1 MTGYPSDSVT
11 DLIRLSR
18 QEEDKKKGRGRT
30 AKVSEHFGRV
40 YIFNDS
46 PLFRGLTIALHS
58 ISSLMDLLA
67 ILYRLA
73 GELRE
78 LFRLELT
85 DGI

>member
-1 MTGYPSDSVT
+1 M
-11 DLIRLSR
+11 
-18 QEEDKKKGRGRT
+18 
-30 AKVSEHFGRV
+30 SEHFGRV

-46 PLFRGLTIALHS
+46 PLFRGVTIALHS